1 MATEVVHVTGELE
14 RTTVGHSCTLGAAE
28 VGAKLGLGRGT
39 VNTWAKTN
47 RMPAYRIR
55 KSWLVL
61 RVEFEA
67 WVASTS
73 TVPGQSSSTRPDPL
87 ASLSPYL
94 SLTETARVLRV
105 SVPTLS
111 QMLTQGDMPH
121 LDLGSRKRI
130 SLDALRTFL
139 DSVRNDAPRVL

>member
-1 MATEVVHVTGELE
+1 MTKMLE
-14 RTTVGHSCTLGAAE
+14 STVGESSCTLGATE
-28 VGAKLGLGRGT
+28 VGAQLGLSAAT
-39 VNTWAKTN
+39 INAWAKTN

-55 KSWLVL
+55 RSWLVL

-73 TVPGQSSSTRPDPL
+73 TVPGQSSSTWPDPL
-87 ASLSPYL
+87 ASLPPYL
-94 SLTETARVLRV
+94 SLNATAKVLRV
-105 SVPTLS
+105 SVPTLG

-139 DSVRNDAPRVL
+139 DSVRNDGPRVL

>member
-1 MATEVVHVTGELE
+1 MHVTGELE
-14 RTTVGHSCTLGAAE
+14 RNTGGPSCTLGAAE

-39 VNTWAKTN
+39 VNTWAKEN
-47 RMPAYRIR
+47 RLPAYRIR

-73 TVPGQSSSTRPDPL
+73 TVPGQSPSAWPDPL
-87 ASLSPYL
+87 ASLPPYL
-94 SLTETARVLRV
+94 SLSETARVLRV
-105 SVPTLS
+105 SAPTLS
-111 QMLTQGDMPH
+111 QMLAQGDMPH

-130 SLDALRTFL
+130 SLDALRAFL
-139 DSVRNDAPRVL
+139 DGVRNDAPRVL